1 MYVILG
7 MIDVNDLEFS
17 FFEMSIFLDT
27 AECLRTFLGNYMA
40 ATKEHRTQ
48 LDLSTRKVFAWTDLV
63 LTREEDEAGNG
74 KGSPN

>member
-1 MYVILG
+1 MYVILA

-48 LDLSTRKVFAWTDLV
+48 LDLCTWKVFAWNDLV
-63 LTREEDEAGNG
+63 LTHEEDEADKG
-74 KGSPN
+74 KAPPD